1 MTAPAVRSDEG
12 NAMTARG
19 HKRNHNMKSGGSF
32 LIRALL
38 TTAAAL
44 CLRSGCGCILPVR
57 ADEPVHLP
65 SSMVR
70 TGSMPLSYADQ
81 FSVDYYDGGCALI
94 KIHSEYEY
102 LLVEEDAE
110 IPDGLPEE
118 ITVLKKP
125 LEHIYAAS
133 SSCPDFFRELGGMDK
148 VTMTSTKAEDWTI
161 PVIRD
166 AVSREDMIYVGKY
179 SAPDY
184 EYICDEGC
192 DLAIENTMIY
202 HAPEVSEMLER
213 LEIPVMTEYSS
224 YEEEPLG
231 RLEWIRLY
239 GVLTGR
245 EKEADAFFE
254 EQVSGLKDVLS
265 QSRDDGES
273 RPDEETGQTEG
284 SGQISGRVQTG
295 DTSGTDVVFFYIGT
309 NGTVNVR
316 RENDYVTRMIEMAG
330 GRYMLHDLVSSLPS
344 SESGSG
350 SVNLQMESFYAA
362 AKDAD
367 VLIYN
372 GTLGESLGCLED
384 LLAKN
389 PLLAD
394 FKAVKD
400 GRVYCSRDSLFQEVT
415 GTCRMVMDLN
425 RVICM
430 GDGEDDEELTYIQK
444 LR

>member
-1 MTAPAVRSDEG
+1 
-12 NAMTARG
+12 MTARG

-32 LIRALL
+32 LIRTLL